1 MGFTRY
7 FSSDASAP
15 MTSAEVQAGVKVVRD
30 LAERQAEFFTIRVE
44 KSEGILI
51 DTRPETCLGVS
62 TSIRFMPE
70 RRAGGYV
77 LQSEYCKTYGRPID
91 ALVKQLLE
99 HLRNTVNGKLSLTA
113 DGPWDAV
120 PWS

>member
-7 FSSDASAP
+7 FESNAL
-15 MTSAEVQAGVKVVRD
+15 MTPAEVKAGVRAVHD
-30 LAERQAEFFTIRVE
+30 LARRQADFFTIRVE
-44 KSEGILI
+44 NSKGILI

-62 TSIRFMPE
+62 TSICFMPK
-70 RRAGGYV
+70 RRGGRYV
-77 LQSEYCKTYGRPID
+77 LRPEYCKTYGRPID
-91 ALVKQLLE
+91 ARVKQLLE
-99 HLRNTVNGKLSLTA
+99 QLQNTVNGKLSLTA

>member
-7 FSSDASAP
+7 FEGSAP
-15 MTSAEVQAGVKVVRD
+15 LTPTEVQDGVQVVRD
-30 LAERQAEFFTIRVE
+30 LAQRQAEFFTIRVE
-44 KSEGILI
+44 SAEGILI

-70 RRAGGYV
+70 RREGGYV
-77 LQSEYCKTYGRPID
+77 LQPEYCKTYGRPID
-91 ALVKQLLE
+91 AVVRQLLE
-99 HLRNTVNGKLSLTA
+99 QLRNAVNGKLSLGA
-113 DGPWDAV
+113 NGPWETA

>member
-1 MGFTRY
+1 MGFVRY
-7 FSSDASAP
+7 FESNAL
-15 MTSAEVQAGVKVVRD
+15 MTPAEVQAGVQAVRD
-30 LAERQAEFFTIRVE
+30 LAQRQADFFTIRVE
-44 KSEGILI
+44 NSKGILI

-62 TSIRFMPE
+62 TSIRFMPK
-70 RRAGGYV
+70 RYAGGYV